1 MSGRN
6 WAMLIHFAVF
16 AGYVV
21 PFAGLITPILI
32 WQLKK
37 DEFPEIDAHGK
48 EVLNFLLCMFIY
60 GVVAGLLVVLLI
72 GIPILMALG
81 VIAVVFPIVGGIKA
95 NEGRFW
101 KYPLMLRLLND

>member
-1 MSGRN
+1 MNGRN
-6 WAMLIHFAVF
+6 WAMLTHFAVF

-37 DEFPEIDAHGK
+37 EEFPEIDAHGK

-60 GVVAGLLVVLLI
+60 GVIAGLLVFFLI

-81 VIAVVFPIVGGIKA
+81 VIAIVFPIIGGIKA
-95 NEGRFW
+95 NEGTFW

>member
-1 MSGRN
+1 MNGRN
-6 WAMLIHFAVF
+6 WAMLIHFSVF

-21 PFAGLITPILI
+21 PFAGLIAPILI

-37 DEFPEIDAHGK
+37 EEFPEIDAHGK

-60 GVVAGLLVVLLI
+60 GAIAGLLVFLLI

-81 VIAVVFPIVGGIKA
+81 VLAVVFPIIGGIKA
-95 NEGRFW
+95 NEGTFW

>member
-1 MSGRN
+1 
-6 WAMLIHFAVF
+6 MLVHFSVF

-21 PFAGLITPILI
+21 PFAGLILPILI

-37 DEFPEIDAHGK
+37 EEFPEIDAHGK

-60 GVVAGLLVVLLI
+60 GVVAALLSFLLI

-81 VIAVVFPIVGGIKA
+81 IIAVIFPIIGGIKA
-95 NEGRFW
+95 NGGRFW